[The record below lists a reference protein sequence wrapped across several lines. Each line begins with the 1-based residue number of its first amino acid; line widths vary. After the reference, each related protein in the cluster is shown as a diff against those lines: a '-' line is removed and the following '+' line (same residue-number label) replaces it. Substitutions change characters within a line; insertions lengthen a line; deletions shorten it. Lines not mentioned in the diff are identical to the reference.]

1 MRLLSEIHETTPL
14 YPPAGGKQGRPRA
27 RTRLAEIGRNSRFMS
42 EPGMQPL
49 QDPTPKRGFYVLK
62 IDGGITAEQ
71 GAAGPA
77 AIGVVLK
84 DHKYRD
90 VDELSK
96 RIGWARNHHEA
107 EYKALI
113 AGLELARRHGI
124 DRIRVFSDSALV
136 VNTVNGDW
144 NLQPEHLKDL
154 CVKASLLFKEFA
166 DIKLSWVPR
175 EMNLEADTLA
185 SRALGRGR

>member
-1 MRLLSEIHETTPL
+1 
-14 YPPAGGKQGRPRA
+14 
-27 RTRLAEIGRNSRFMS
+27 MS
-42 EPGMQPL
+42 EPVMQPR
-49 QDPTPKRGFYVLK
+49 QDPTPKPGFYVLK
-62 IDGGITAEQ
+62 TDGGITAEQ

-90 VDELSK
+90 VDEVSQP
-96 RIGWARNHHEA
+96 IGWARNHHEA
-107 EYKALI
+107 EYKDLI

-124 DRIRVFSDSALV
+124 DRIRVLSDSALV
-136 VNTVNGDW
+136 VNAVNGDW

-154 CVKASLLFKEFA
+154 CAKAGLLVKEFA
-166 DIKLSWVPR
+166 DIQLSWVPR
-175 EMNLEADTLA
+175 EMNLEADALA

>member
-1 MRLLSEIHETTPL
+1 LLVFGDLHCDGRHLRGLVERAVAEHCDALVSLGDLNYLPREPEGRRSV
-14 YPPAGGKQGRPRA
+14 PA
-27 RTRLAEIGRNSRFMS
+27 
-42 EPGMQPL
+42 
-49 QDPTPKRGFYVLK
+49 
-62 IDGGITAEQ
+62 
-71 GAAGPA
+71 
-77 AIGVVLK
+77 
-84 DHKYRD
+84 H
-90 VDELSK
+90 
-96 RIGWARNHHEA
+96 
-107 EYKALI
+107 
-113 AGLELARRHGI
+113 RHGI

-154 CVKASLLFKEFA
+154 CVKAGLPFKEFA

>member
-1 MRLLSEIHETTPL
+1 
-14 YPPAGGKQGRPRA
+14 
-27 RTRLAEIGRNSRFMS
+27 MS
-42 EPGMQPL
+42 EPGMQPW

-62 IDGGITAEQ
+62 TDGGITAEQ
-71 GAAGPA
+71 GQASGPA

-90 VDELSK
+90 VAEVSK
-96 RIGWARNHHEA
+96 RIGLARNHHEA

-154 CVKASLLFKEFA
+154 CVEAGVLVEGFA
-166 DIKLSWVPR
+166 DIKLSWVAR
-175 EMNLEADTLA
+175 EMNLEADT
-185 SRALGRGR
+185 

>member
-1 MRLLSEIHETTPL
+1 
-14 YPPAGGKQGRPRA
+14 
-27 RTRLAEIGRNSRFMS
+27 
-42 EPGMQPL
+42 
-49 QDPTPKRGFYVLK
+49 
-62 IDGGITAEQ
+62 
-71 GAAGPA
+71 
-77 AIGVVLK
+77 VLK

-90 VDELSK
+90 VDEISK

-144 NLQPEHLKDL
+144 NLQPEHLKEL
-154 CVKASLLFKEFA
+154 CVKAGLLVKEFA
-166 DIKLSWVPR
+166 DIHRLSWIPR
-175 EMNLEADTLA
+175 GMNFEADALA